1 MRQSDLNQI
10 SDADAADSRW
20 HWLYKLGGAGALLTV
35 GLIPIQIIVYIAW
48 PPPGFQP
55 TSNTVLGYFTLL
67 HNHKLLGLIDLDLLL
82 IVDQVLAIPI
92 ALALYVILRR
102 ASESFMLLATTLS
115 MVAITTYLAS
125 NTNFSMLS
133 LSGQYGAGPADA
145 ERSLLVAAG
154 VAMMAIYTGTAFR
167 VSYILGSI
175 AMIIVAAVMLRSN
188 IFSRFIAWV
197 GILASVIG
205 LGLYVP
211 KIGLYLAFLSVPFI
225 AVWDVL
231 IARRLF
237 QLGHGKPNGAA
248 HWE

>member
-1 MRQSDLNQI
+1 MHQSELNQVT
-10 SDADAADSRW
+10 DDEPADSRW
-20 HWLYKLGGAGALLTV
+20 NWLFKLGGGAALLTV
-35 GLIPIQIIVYIAW
+35 GLLPIQIIVFIAW

-55 TSNTVLGYFTLL
+55 TSNTVIGYFTLL
-67 HNHKLLGLIDLDLLL
+67 HNHKLLGLIDLDFLL

-92 ALALYVILRR
+92 VLALYVVLRR

-115 MVAITTYLAS
+115 MVAITTHLAS

-133 LSGQYGAGPADA
+133 LSDQYVAGPTDA
-145 ERSLLVAAG
+145 ERTLLVAAG
-154 VAMMAIYTGTAFR
+154 VAMMAVYIGTAFR

-175 AMIIVAAVMLRSN
+175 AMIVVAAVMLKSN

-211 KIGLYLAFLSVPFI
+211 KIGFYLAFLSIPFM
-225 AVWDVL
+225 ATWDIL

-237 QLGHGKPNGAA
+237 QLGHDKPDGVA
-248 HWE
+248 H

>member
-1 MRQSDLNQI
+1 MSQSELNQA
-10 SDADAADSRW
+10 SDAEIADSRW
-20 HWLYKLGGAGALLTV
+20 NWLYKLGGAGALLTV
-35 GLIPIQIIVYIAW
+35 GLLPIQIIVFIAW

-55 TSNTVLGYFTLL
+55 TLSTVIGYFTLL
-67 HNHKLLGLIDLDLLL
+67 HNHKLLGLIDLDFLL

-102 ASESFMLLATTLS
+102 ASESFMLLATALS
-115 MVAITTYLAS
+115 LVAITTYLAS

-133 LSGQYGAGPADA
+133 LSDQYAAGTTDA
-145 ERSLLVAAG
+145 ERSLFVAAG
-154 VAMMAIYTGTAFR
+154 LAMMAIYTGTAFR

-188 IFSRFIAWV
+188 IFSRVIAWV

-237 QLGHGKPNGAA
+237 QLGHGKPDRAA
-248 HWE
+248 H